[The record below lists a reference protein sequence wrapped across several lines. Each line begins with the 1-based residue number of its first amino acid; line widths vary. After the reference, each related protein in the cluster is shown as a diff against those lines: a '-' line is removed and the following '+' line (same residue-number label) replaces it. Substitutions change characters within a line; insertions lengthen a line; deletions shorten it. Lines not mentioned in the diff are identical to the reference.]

1 MSLFVLDSL
10 LIAQGEQETID
21 MRTINNKSEVY
32 LTKIVENFG
41 LVCSNLVKFCKKVLS

>member
-10 LIAQGEQETID
+10 LIAQGEQEAID

-32 LTKIVENFG
+32 LTKIVENFE
-41 LVCSNLVKFCKKVLS
+41 LVCSNLVKFCKKILS